1 MLARVNLK
9 THTPRTKRVADWKLE
24 QLNVEHS
31 RIDTLAEGETG
42 PGLSWLLTLDNQQD
56 IYVFASGPT
65 LYVAVKSL
73 LDVFN
78 REGAL
83 DSKAELKKAVTYA
96 VTALE
101 SAEGVQK

>member
-56 IYVFASGPT
+56 IYVFASGPM
-65 LYVAVKSL
+65 LYVAIKAL
-73 LDVFN
+73 LEWFD

-83 DSKAELKKAVTYA
+83 DSKAELREAVKVA
-96 VTALE
+96 REALE
-101 SAEGVQK
+101 KAEGMRK